1 MAEGLRS
8 NNKSLPKSK
17 ITLKQ
22 FDLMNRTANGVK
34 GVLDNLR
41 NQLKVLEEEIKAD
54 EDGKAEFERQLANL
68 QRRKEDLLKRI
79 KENREWASTYD
90 SDMGPF
96 QSNYDNIAHDIGDLY
111 SGAKKH
117 HKQAIGVL
125 KREFGYHPEFKR
137 PTDTF
142 SASPFRPK

>member
-68 QRRKEDLLKRI
+68 QRRKEDL
-79 KENREWASTYD
+79 
-90 SDMGPF
+90 
-96 QSNYDNIAHDIGDLY
+96 
-111 SGAKKH
+111 
-117 HKQAIGVL
+117 
-125 KREFGYHPEFKR
+125 
-137 PTDTF
+137 
-142 SASPFRPK
+142 